1 MLEIKKQSLIL
12 EPEEVMELE
21 RIITDEDH
29 GGAYTFLKKN
39 IYKKLLLSQE
49 THLKSHLNGH
59 SDPVTTFSK
68 QKG

>member
-29 GGAYTFLKKN
+29 EGAYTFLRKN

-49 THLKSHLNGH
+49 NRLKSHLNGH

-68 QKG
+68 EKE